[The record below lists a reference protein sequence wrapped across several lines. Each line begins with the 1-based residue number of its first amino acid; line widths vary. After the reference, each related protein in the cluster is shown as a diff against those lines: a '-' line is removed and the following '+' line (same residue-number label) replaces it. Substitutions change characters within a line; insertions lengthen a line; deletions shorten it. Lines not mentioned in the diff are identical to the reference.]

1 MVARIRK
8 LWSYKISKAIA
19 RNFAAYVI
27 ITMVNYEQRKLSPS
41 LNKAEQFVKL
51 KRGNSL
57 VKI

>member
-19 RNFAAYVI
+19 RNFAMRTSA
-27 ITMVNYEQRKLSPS
+27 MVNYEQRKLSPS